1 MRFMAA
7 GSWWAG
13 GPDRGRGRSSAG
25 FPFGDA
31 VRGGG
36 CALAGAETAPG
47 GAPGGPG
54 FGAPVGGQGG
64 DDGQPPAVLA
74 VAAGAGRGGGLRA
87 ARVADLDAHVTGL
100 GRYLQGDGD
109 GAAGLARLA
118 VRDRVADELGEMT
131 SLASCTCGWSSPS
144 AWLTS
149 ARASRGGLRRSGQL
163 GVHAGTRGSARG
175 HGVAFAVWA
184 AVTRV
189 LARPPGRG
197 DGPGD
202 LAVAEPG
209 PGGRGGEVVE
219 AAGLPGFDGPARG
232 PEQPGVAVALA

>member
-1 MRFMAA
+1 MSPC
-7 GSWWAG
+7 GPG
-13 GPDRGRGRSSAG
+13 GPDRGGGWSSAG
-25 FPFGDA
+25 FPLGDA

-54 FGAPVGGQGG
+54 FGAPVGAGG
-64 DDGQPPAVLA
+64 FGPPASRTWMRTSPDW
-74 VAAGAGRGGGLRA
+74 GAISRA
-87 ARVADLDAHVTGL
+87 TATVPPGWPDWLCVIALLTSS
-100 GRYLQGDGD
+100 
-109 GAAGLARLA
+109 
-118 VRDRVADELGEMT
+118 EMT

-209 PGGRGGEVVE
+209 PGGRGGEGVE